1 MKIYVKDRWG
11 ECMENK
17 YNISRDFKVF
27 VQMSSRGPKNMTGE
41 EAIRSMANNS
51 VMGRRVWKENA
62 TDDEVKV
69 TKFMIPSFDET
80 QIEIQ
85 IIEPHELP
93 EQSPCLMYYHGG
105 AFVVP
110 ALDFHKRLIRAYAM
124 GARCKVVYVDYR
136 LAFEYPFPIGLEDSY
151 SALEWIV
158 ENAKELGIDKN
169 RIAVA
174 GDSSGGT
181 LATAVAQMA
190 RDRMHLKLCL
200 QLLCYPATDCNQ
212 NTASMKEFI
221 DTPVWNTPMNN
232 YMWEIYLRDG
242 LKDIRNGKA
251 NMLPYA
257 SPMAT
262 TNFENLPPA
271 YIELTEF
278 DPVRDEGKAYGEL
291 LKAHGVNVTLYQ
303 SVGTVHGYDAVK
315 NSKITKENIQR
326 RIEALKAAFNI

>member
-1 MKIYVKDRWG
+1 
-11 ECMENK
+11 MENK
-17 YNISRDFKVF
+17 YNISKDFRIF
-27 VQMSSRGPKNMTGE
+27 AQMSSRGPKNMTGE
-41 EAIRSMANNS
+41 AAIKSMASNS
-51 VMGRRVWKENA
+51 VMGRRVWRENA
-62 TDDEVKV
+62 TDEEVKV
-69 TKFMIPSFDET
+69 TKFMIPSFDGELV
-80 QIEIQ
+80 EIQ
-85 IIEPHELP
+85 IIEPHQL
-93 EQSPCLMYYHGG
+93 SGNAPCLMYYHGG
-105 AFVVP
+105 AFVVH
-110 ALDFHKRLIRAYAM
+110 ALDFHKRLIREYAI

-136 LAFEYPFPIGLEDSY
+136 LAFEYPFPVGLEDSY
-151 SALEWIV
+151 SALEWVV
-158 ENAKELGIDKN
+158 ENAEKLGIDKS

-190 RDRMHLKLCL
+190 RDRMDLKLCM
-200 QLLCYPATDCNQ
+200 QLLCYPATDYKQ
-212 NTASMKEFI
+212 DTASMREFI

-262 TNFENLPPA
+262 TDFEKLPPA

-291 LKAHGVNVTLYQ
+291 LKSHGINVTIYQ
-303 SVGTVHGYDAVK
+303 TTGTVHGYDAVK
-315 NSKITKENIQR
+315 NSKITKENVQR
-326 RIEALKAAFNI
+326 RIEVLKAAFNI